1 MEVQGYVRAS
11 KYGSRDIAL
20 ADVPH
25 VIEAHAI
32 RVVVEAT
39 FTLLEEDGY
48 SETGAGVAQIE
59 EVTLTGSSGTA
70 TITLAGGLTK
80 TVTWDTNLTDTAAA
94 FVTSHAAAYKAV
106 GITVTSVGAIISFT
120 APIAGTPIIQPA
132 IANASGNLGGT
143 VAQDTANKTTPL
155 SEHGIF
161 AAMAVGQ
168 VIYAKTKFT
177 KVQISGGTISTY

>member
-1 MEVQGYVRAS
+1 MEGYDRIS
-11 KYGSRDIAL
+11 NYGSRDIAL

-25 VIEAHAI
+25 DIEAHAI
-32 RVVVEAT
+32 KVIVATT
-39 FTLLEEDGY
+39 FTLLEEEGY

-59 EVTLTGSSGTA
+59 EVTLTGTSGTA

-80 TVTWDTNLTDTAAA
+80 VATWATNLTDTAAA

-106 GITVTSVGAIISFT
+106 GIIVTSTAAVIEFT
-120 APIAGTPIIQPA
+120 AAIAGTPIIQPA
-132 IANASGNLGGT
+132 IAPTTGDLDGT

-161 AAMAVGQ
+161 GEIAVGEI
-168 VIYAKTKFT
+168 IYAKTKFT
-177 KVQISGGTISTY
+177 KVQVSGGTISTY